1 MLAITYAETIY
12 EKKLIKYVKLSVSI
26 KLFMSCFIAH
36 DYSYG
41 HQLYPSDYC
50 ILVIQYGRLISER
63 KTS

>member
-26 KLFMSCFIAH
+26 KLFIYCFIAH

-41 HQLYPSDYC
+41 HQLYPQW
-50 ILVIQYGRLISER
+50 LLH
-63 KTS
+63 TSNSIW